1 MYVWWGG
8 VMMYLGSSCGRNL
21 KADDEGMDR
30 LQGSLVQAA
39 IKRLVREFKSK
50 VRVSLRAVT
59 LQSLESFIGLIAE
72 EASK

>member
-1 MYVWWGG
+1 MLHVRVVGG
-8 VMMYLGSSCGRNL
+8 RVYLGSSCGRNL

-50 VRVSLRAVT
+50 VRVSLRAV
-59 LQSLESFIGLIAE
+59 LCRV
-72 EASK
+72 